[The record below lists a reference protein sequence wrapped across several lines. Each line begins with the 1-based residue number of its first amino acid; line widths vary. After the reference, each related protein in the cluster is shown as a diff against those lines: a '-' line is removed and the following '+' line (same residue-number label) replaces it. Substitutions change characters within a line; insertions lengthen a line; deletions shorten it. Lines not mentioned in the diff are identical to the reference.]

1 MNILLT
7 LISVLLI
14 ILSILTFFS
23 VVILGLLYWKIRELR
38 KEINVIFDASVNVEE
53 FLAAMSS
60 DKGSMFS
67 AN

>member
-14 ILSILTFFS
+14 ILSILMFFS
-23 VVILGLLYWKIRELR
+23 VVLLGLLYWRVRELR

-53 FLAAMSS
+53 FLAAMSI
-60 DKGSMFS
+60 DKSSMFS